1 MRSRT
6 GTRTSEDHDFREFLD
21 QDGQDEGQDGT
32 RTRKGTRTSE
42 DGDFRKC
49 FGRGRPRRG
58 PGRRRGRDGDKGEDG
73 EDVDVLRRPGLSF
86 LMITFLINSAI

>member
-1 MRSRT
+1 MEFHYGIGIRSRSMTGTSIMRSRT

-21 QDGQDEGQDGT
+21 EDGQDEGQDGT

-42 DGDFRKC
+42 DGDFREC

-58 PGRRRGRDGDKGEDG
+58 PGRRRGRDGDKGEYG
-73 EDVDVLRRPGLSF
+73 
-86 LMITFLINSAI
+86 